1 MRLSHAART
10 MAVFPTQEPS
20 MPHAPSFAQ
29 ILAAA
34 DLADGFIAEILDADP
49 ALLVGK
55 VADQDNKDIAKA
67 ARKLAEFRKH
77 LIDALAQQP
86 LGGVDVDDD
95 YALEQDAEEDEEEDE
110 EEEAVED
117 QPAPAKARGK
127 RA

>member
-1 MRLSHAART
+1 MQHAA
-10 MAVFPTQEPS
+10 
-20 MPHAPSFAQ
+20 SFAQ

-55 VADQDNKDIAKA
+55 VAEQDNKDIAKA

-77 LIDALAQQP
+77 LIDALALQP

-95 YALEQDAEEDEEEDE
+95 YAFEEDEEEDDE
-110 EEEAVED
+110 EEEDAAVED
-117 QPAPAKARGK
+117 PPAPAKARGK

>member
-1 MRLSHAART
+1 
-10 MAVFPTQEPS
+10 

-55 VADQDNKDIAKA
+55 VAEQDNKDIAKA

-95 YALEQDAEEDEEEDE
+95 YAYEEDGEDEEEDE
-110 EEEAVED
+110 DQETVQD
-117 QPAPAKARGK
+117 QPAPAKTRGK

>member
-1 MRLSHAART
+1 
-10 MAVFPTQEPS
+10 

-55 VADQDNKDIAKA
+55 VADQDNKDIAKS

-86 LGGVDVDDD
+86 LGGVDVDVDD
-95 YALEQDAEEDEEEDE
+95 EYDNEQDEEEEEHGEDEEE
-110 EEEAVED
+110 AVD
-117 QPAPAKARGK
+117 AQSAPAKARAK

>member
-1 MRLSHAART
+1 
-10 MAVFPTQEPS
+10 
-20 MPHAPSFAQ
+20 MPHALSFAQ

-86 LGGVDVDDD
+86 LGGVDTDDE
-95 YALEQDAEEDEEEDE
+95 YGYEEDEEEEGDEEEDE
-110 EEEAVED
+110 EALDE

>member
-1 MRLSHAART
+1 
-10 MAVFPTQEPS
+10 

-55 VADQDNKDIAKA
+55 VAEQDNKDIAKA

-95 YALEQDAEEDEEEDE
+95 YGYEEDGEDEEEDE
-110 EEEAVED
+110 DQETVQD
-117 QPAPAKARGK
+117 QPAPAKTRGK

>member
-1 MRLSHAART
+1 
-10 MAVFPTQEPS
+10 

-86 LGGVDVDDD
+86 LGGVDADDD
-95 YALEQDAEEDEEEDE
+95 YDDEEGDEEGEDE
-110 EEEAVED
+110 EEEEDGEDEEAVD
-117 QPAPAKARGK
+117 LQPASAKARGK

>member
-1 MRLSHAART
+1 
-10 MAVFPTQEPS
+10 

-55 VADQDNKDIAKA
+55 VAEQDNKDIAKA

-95 YALEQDAEEDEEEDE
+95 YAYEEDGEDEEEDE
-110 EEEAVED
+110 DQETVQD

>member
-1 MRLSHAART
+1 M
-10 MAVFPTQEPS
+10 Q
-20 MPHAPSFAQ
+20 HAPSFAQ

-77 LIDALAQQP
+77 LIDALALQP

-95 YALEQDAEEDEEEDE
+95 YAFEEGEEEDEEEDE
-110 EEEAVED
+110 EVQD
-117 QPAPAKARGK
+117 VQPAPAKARGK

>member
-1 MRLSHAART
+1 
-10 MAVFPTQEPS
+10 

-29 ILAAA
+29 MLAAA

-55 VADQDNKDIAKA
+55 VADQDNKDIARS

-86 LGGVDVDDD
+86 LGGVDADDD
-95 YALEQDAEEDEEEDE
+95 DAYAEEEDEEEDDE
-110 EEEAVED
+110 QED
-117 QPAPAKARGK
+117 DVQALDELPAPAKARGK
-127 RA
+127 RG

>member
-1 MRLSHAART
+1 
-10 MAVFPTQEPS
+10 

-34 DLADGFIAEILDADP
+34 DLADGYIAEILDADP

-95 YALEQDAEEDEEEDE
+95 YAFEEDEEEDQE
-110 EEEAVED
+110 EGEEAVQD

>member
-1 MRLSHAART
+1 M
-10 MAVFPTQEPS
+10 Q
-20 MPHAPSFAQ
+20 HAPSFAQ

-95 YALEQDAEEDEEEDE
+95 YAYEEVEEEEDEEED
-110 EEEAVED
+110 EAVED

>member
-1 MRLSHAART
+1 
-10 MAVFPTQEPS
+10 

-55 VADQDNKDIAKA
+55 VADQDNKEIAKA

-95 YALEQDAEEDEEEDE
+95 YAYEEDGEDEEEDE
-110 EEEAVED
+110 DQETVQD